1 MRYNLLT
8 YIIKEEQKMIEVT
21 TEENREE
28 HERLLDE
35 FVVEQA
41 KLDCLLYFFSRE
53 RDNFIKERDD
63 FIKDRDNF
71 IKEHDEQEERIRD
84 LGEEWLKIHE
94 QICELYRIYGANESN
109 FRSDF
114 KIIFE
119 KAISDVKDESNDEA
133 FFLSSL

>member
-1 MRYNLLT
+1 
-8 YIIKEEQKMIEVT
+8 MIEVEVT

-41 KLDCLLYFFSRE
+41 KLDCLLYFYSRE
-53 RDNFIKERDD
+53 RDNFIKERD
-63 FIKDRDNF
+63 NF
-71 IKEHDEQEERIRD
+71 IKERDEQEERIRD

-119 KAISDVKDESNDEA
+119 KAISDVNDESNDEA

>member
-1 MRYNLLT
+1 MW
-8 YIIKEEQKMIEVT
+8 
-21 TEENREE
+21 
-28 HERLLDE
+28 E
-35 FVVEQA
+35 FNVEQGR
-41 KLDCLLYFFSRE
+41 LDCLLYFFSRE
-53 RDNFIKERDD
+53 RDNLIKERDD

-71 IKEHDEQEERIRD
+71 IKERDKQEERIRD
-84 LGEEWLKIHE
+84 LGEEWLKIIHE

-119 KAISDVKDESNDEA
+119 KAISDVNDESNDEA

>member
-1 MRYNLLT
+1 
-8 YIIKEEQKMIEVT
+8 MIEVEVT

-28 HERLLDE
+28 YERLLDE

-41 KLDCLLYFFSRE
+41 KLDCLLYFYSRE
-53 RDNFIKERDD
+53 RDDFIKERDD

-71 IKEHDEQEERIRD
+71 IKERDNFIKERDEQEERIRD

-119 KAISDVKDESNDEA
+119 KAISDVNDESNDEA

>member
-53 RDNFIKERDD
+53 RDNFIKER
-63 FIKDRDNF
+63 
-71 IKEHDEQEERIRD
+71 DEQEERIRD